1 MRRYETI
8 IIIDPDIDAQEQS
21 AASERL
27 EGLIPDQGGFLV
39 KTDRWGSRKLAY
51 EIRKKT
57 TGLYTLIDYCGS
69 SELVNEMERF
79 CKIDERIMKY
89 MTVLTDKEPDVDA
102 IKEDMK
108 REKEEKEK
116 KEAEKKEAEIAA
128 SEKKASESEAPPV
141 EDEVE
146 KKDAPPPG
154 DEADK
159 PEEKPAEEKGE

>member
-21 AASERL
+21 AATERL
-27 EGLIPDQGGFLV
+27 EGLIPDHGGFLV

-57 TGLYTLIDYCGS
+57 TGLYTLIDYCGT

-89 MTVLTDKEPDVDA
+89 ITVLTDKEPDVDA
-102 IKEDMK
+102 IKEDME

-116 KEAEKKEAEIAA
+116 KEAEAAEAKA
-128 SEKKASESEAPPV
+128 KASEPKPAPV

-159 PEEKPAEEKGE
+159 PEETAAEEKGE